1 MSDVESESLPAHVS
15 ICQQRYRTLYDRL
28 DRVDARME
36 KIENTLIE
44 INNKLEQ
51 LQYRQ
56 HRRWEQ
62 AQLGLIG
69 VLVGVVSMVIAG
81 YL

>member
-15 ICQQRYRTLYDRL
+15 ICQERYRTLYDRL

-36 KIENTLIE
+36 KIEHMLQE
-44 INNKLEQ
+44 IGQQ
-51 LQYRQ
+51 LDRVHDRHY
-56 HRRWEQ
+56 RRWEQ
-62 AQLGLIG
+62 AQLGVIG
-69 VLVGVVSMVIAG
+69 VLVGIMGMVIAG